1 MEALEYL
8 IGWPWYLY
16 ALIAAVAIGIK
27 VVFQKG
33 ELKKEH
39 SLDYVVAMSLVA
51 MMISLFLWP
60 WIKWETVGW
69 DLISYIY
76 LASVLGSVSIWL
88 GAKALRHLDISV
100 VAPQQVMGTLFTL
113 GLAAI
118 LLGDKLTLLQ
128 WLGVAVMVSSGLA
141 LTRDSFSA
149 THPFGW
155 PSGIPLGG
163 KDHKETILFYEL
175 MLLFSIIALSLASI
189 IDKVILGI
197 TDPITFIFIVSIFL
211 FINHLILYW
220 FLEGDL
226 KQIPGKVENLGWIIV
241 GIALLTTTARL
252 AYSQALS
259 LADISLVIPLKKS
272 SILISTI
279 WGGRMFKEGH
289 LLFRVAMA
297 VFMLFGVWLLVQ

>member
-1 MEALEYL
+1 MEAIEYL
-8 IGWPWYLY
+8 TYWPWYVY
-16 ALIAAVAIGIK
+16 ALIAAVAVGIK

-51 MMISLFLWP
+51 MIISLFLWP
-60 WIKWETVGW
+60 WIKWETVTW
-69 DLISYIY
+69 DLIGYIY
-76 LASVLGSVSIWL
+76 LASVLGSISIWL
-88 GAKALRHLDISV
+88 GAKALRHLDVSV

-118 LLGDKLTLLQ
+118 ILGDQLTYLQ
-128 WLGVAVMVSSGLA
+128 WIGVAVMVGSGLM
-141 LTRDSFSA
+141 LTKDSFFA

-163 KDHKETILFYEL
+163 KDHKQTIIYYEL
-175 MLLFSIIALSLASI
+175 MLLFSIIALSIASI

-197 TDPITFIFIVSIFL
+197 TDPVTFIFIVSIFL

-220 FLEGDL
+220 ALEGDIRS
-226 KQIPGKVENLGWIIV
+226 IPDKVENLGWIIV

-252 AYSQALS
+252 AYSQSLS
-259 LADISLVIPLKKS
+259 LADISLVVPLKKS

-289 LLFRVAMA
+289 LLFRVLMA
-297 VFMLFGVWLLVQ
+297 ILMLFGVWFLVQ